1 MTMNSQ
7 TVKKI
12 RAFRKELHQEPE
24 VSGKE
29 QQTSSKIKAFFE
41 ALQPDEIVEDLGPYG
56 LGVVFKGKEKGPTTL
71 IRAEL
76 DALPIPEVGN
86 HRHKSKNQ
94 GVSHTC
100 GHDGHMAIVC
110 GVGLELAAQRPA
122 KGKVVL
128 IFQPSEETGLGAG
141 QVIESTNFA
150 QIQPDFAFALHNLPG
165 YAKNEIVL
173 KKGAFTAASKGMT
186 ISLHGKTSHA
196 AHPEDGLSPA
206 EAMCKLIIALE
217 KLPESIPD
225 FSLVTVIHA
234 QLGEI
239 AFGTSPGEAQVMA
252 TLRTFDNKTMQA
264 LTNHAEKLVGL
275 IAREQGLDYNISY
288 CEEFEAVINDVVPW
302 ELVNDAA
309 KELALKRKHIR
320 TPFRWSED
328 FGKFA
333 SLTNSFLFGL
343 GAGKQQP
350 QLHEGHY
357 DFPDEILGTGVAL
370 FTAIIK
376 KLNY

>member
-1 MTMNSQ
+1 MNSQ
-7 TVKKI
+7 TLKKI

-24 VSGKE
+24 VSGRE
-29 QQTSSKIKAFFE
+29 QQTSLKIKAFFE
-41 ALQPDEIVEDLGPYG
+41 ALNPDEIIEDLGPHG
-56 LGVVFKGKEKGPTTL
+56 LGVVYKGKEKGPTTL

-76 DALPIPEVGN
+76 DALPIPEIGN
-86 HRHKSKNQ
+86 HRHKSKNE

-100 GHDGHMAIVC
+100 GHDGHMAILC
-110 GVGLELAAQRPA
+110 GVGMELAAQGPE

-128 IFQPSEETGLGAG
+128 IFQPSEETGLGAA
-141 QVIESTNFA
+141 QVIESKNFK

-165 YAKNEIVL
+165 YPKNEIVL

-186 ISLHGKTSHA
+186 ITLDGKTSHA
-196 AHPEDGLSPA
+196 AHPEDGRSPA

-217 KLPESIPD
+217 KLPEGIPY

-239 AFGTSPGEAQVMA
+239 AFGTTPGTAQVMA
-252 TLRTFDNKTMQA
+252 TLRTFDNETMQT
-264 LTNHAEKLVGL
+264 LTARAEKLAAL
-275 IAREQGLDYNISY
+275 IASEQGLEFSISY
-288 CEEFEAVINDVVPW
+288 CEEFEAVVNDRVPW

-309 KELALKRKHIR
+309 KELGLKRKHIR

-328 FGKFA
+328 FGKF
-333 SLTNSFLFGL
+333 STLTNSFLFGL

-357 DFPDEILGTGVAL
+357 DFPDEILQTGVAL
-370 FTAIIK
+370 FTAIVK
-376 KLNY
+376 KLNH